1 MRLTKKKSNTEVDDF
16 FDKFPFND
24 KFAYKIISTNGKIEE
39 VKTKDKK
46 IIEYCK
52 KLGLIE

>member
-1 MRLTKKKSNTEVDDF
+1 MRLTKKRVNSEVDDF

-24 KFAYKIISTNGKIEE
+24 KFAYKIISTNGEIEE

-52 KLGLIE
+52 KLGLVE

>member
-1 MRLTKKKSNTEVDDF
+1 MRLIKKKSNTEVDDF
-16 FDKFPFND
+16 FDSFPFND
-24 KFAYKIISTNGKIEE
+24 QFTYKIISTNGKIEE

-52 KLGLIE
+52 KLGLVE